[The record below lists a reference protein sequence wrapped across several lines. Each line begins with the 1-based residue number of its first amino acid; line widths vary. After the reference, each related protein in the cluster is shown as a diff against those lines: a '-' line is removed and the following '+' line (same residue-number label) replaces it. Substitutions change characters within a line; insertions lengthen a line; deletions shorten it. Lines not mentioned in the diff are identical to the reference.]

1 MVPIGRA
8 MTECCVALAHLAPAD
23 PGRSPRNPQIVSHP
37 MPPKRRS
44 PAQLAAAGRGS
55 KTTAAKHHRT
65 AAGEGPVIESNDERL
80 MQPLDE
86 PTDDPVGRRIDAVLT
101 TMQRF
106 NVAGF
111 GNVRAIAVA

>member
-1 MVPIGRA
+1 M
-8 MTECCVALAHLAPAD
+8 
-23 PGRSPRNPQIVSHP
+23 
-37 MPPKRRS
+37 
-44 PAQLAAAGRGS
+44 
-55 KTTAAKHHRT
+55 
-65 AAGEGPVIESNDERL
+65 IESNDERL

>member
-1 MVPIGRA
+1 
-8 MTECCVALAHLAPAD
+8 
-23 PGRSPRNPQIVSHP
+23 